1 MTEMPGWLVKN
12 ENYIPQADKDTFINK
27 SILSLLGIL
36 SRIRAQS
43 GYRADQFHVSAVWKV
58 AFTIVMIVLL
68 SLSRSLSFVI
78 IINVYLLF
86 ILSMMKGNEIL
97 QILRVSLAVALFT
110 FIILLPSAFHSYYS
124 ITMITPKVFAT
135 VMAVSIL
142 SRSTQWN
149 AITGAL
155 KTFFIPD
162 LFILVLDIAIKY
174 IMLLGEFS
182 LNLLY
187 SLRLRSV
194 GKNDNKYASLSGVAG
209 TLFIKS
215 KEMAEDMYAA
225 MECRGFTGEY
235 RTGRKLVFSFGD
247 LIYILINALIIF
259 TFFYLRKV

>member
-1 MTEMPGWLVKN
+1 
-12 ENYIPQADKDTFINK
+12 
-27 SILSLLGIL
+27 
-36 SRIRAQS
+36 
-43 GYRADQFHVSAVWKV
+43 
-58 AFTIVMIVLL
+58 
-68 SLSRSLSFVI
+68 
-78 IINVYLLF
+78 
-86 ILSMMKGNEIL
+86 MMKGNEIL

-235 RTGRKLVFSFGD
+235 RTGRKLGFPFGD
-247 LIYILINALIIF
+247 LIYLLINALIIF